1 MVKCS
6 SMKFS
11 DLILKE
17 PGEKYIPGD
26 ILQYYYT
33 VTDNVNVTGL

>member
-1 MVKCS
+1 
-6 SMKFS
+6 MKFS

-17 PGEKYIPGD
+17 SGEKYIPSD

-33 VTDNVNVTGL
+33 VTDIDNVNVTGL